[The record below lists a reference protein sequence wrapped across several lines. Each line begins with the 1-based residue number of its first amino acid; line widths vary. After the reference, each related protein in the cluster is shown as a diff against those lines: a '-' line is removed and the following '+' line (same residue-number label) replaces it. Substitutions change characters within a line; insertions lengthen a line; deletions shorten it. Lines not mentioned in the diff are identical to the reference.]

1 MTFDFPVEKI
11 DIKFKTFGSCYL
23 SSSINGI
30 EIDINEPVTILKDK
44 IKDENTLTIECLKAQ
59 PDDVDSY
66 AELEYFKINDGD
78 FSSWFKSHEYNI
90 DKQKHPNA
98 SFGIVNN
105 GYFGYAGKLELQFQD
120 CVDPL
125 KIAGWTIADKEF
137 EPIKY
142 PLKDGI
148 YRDKTFETVY
158 RDAKYAFTGSLA
170 PNTIE
175 INDVVNKTCIAE
187 LRKPL
192 RLDQDRKRIE
202 DWINASKRITLQGF
216 DQLPYFSYS
225 AGILDSMQT
234 FIFGRDTLFIPH
246 KMYYY
251 HGELLSDKDINVKDA
266 FTDEFI
272 EGANVIFEYPSPHYS
287 TEEINN
293 RIQKAKQKDCSIA
306 LDCTWMPITTE
317 TIDLDLSNI
326 DELYFSMNKTWP
338 IHDLRPAFR
347 WSRYK
352 INDKQAFETDWGNYV
367 KVPPNMFLIL
377 MEQFPYDY
385 VYDRYVNDAQQIR
398 KQFGLEIT
406 SVLWF
411 TKHESAKH
419 DPNEYINKYY
429 FLDEFIC
436 LRKLLDFKNKYF
448 W

>member
-23 SSSINGI
+23 SFFINGI
-30 EIDINEPVTILKDK
+30 EIDVNGPVTILKDK
-44 IKDENTLTIECLKAQ
+44 IQDSNTINIEFLKAQ
-59 PDDVDSY
+59 PDDVHSY

-78 FSSWFKSHEYNI
+78 FSSWFKSHNYNI
-90 DKQKHPNA
+90 NTKHHPDTKD
-98 SFGIVNN
+98 IVNN
-105 GYFGYAGKLELQFQD
+105 GYFGYAGKLEIKFED

-148 YRDKTFETVY
+148 YREKTFETVY
-158 RDAKYAFTGSLA
+158 RDARYAFTGSLA
-170 PNTIE
+170 PNTKE
-175 INDVVNKTCIAE
+175 INDVVNSTSIGE

-192 RLDQDRKRIE
+192 RMDQDRKRIE
-202 DWINASKRITLQGF
+202 EWINQSKRITLQGL

-234 FIFGRDTLFIPH
+234 FIFACETLFIPH

-266 FTDEFI
+266 FKDDFV
-272 EGANVIFEYPSPHYS
+272 EGANVIFEYPSPHYD
-287 TEEINN
+287 TQEIDH
-293 RIQKAKQKDCSIA
+293 RIQKAKQKNCSVA

-317 TIDLDLSNI
+317 TIDLDLSNV
-326 DELYFSMNKTWP
+326 DEIYVSMNKTWP

-347 WSRYK
+347 WSRHK
-352 INDKQAFETDWGNYV
+352 VNDKQAFESDWGNYV

-385 VYDRYVNDAQQIR
+385 VYDKYRDDAQQIR
-398 KQFGLEIT
+398 TQFGLEIT

-429 FLDEFIC
+429 FLDEFVC

>member
-23 SSSINGI
+23 TCFINGI
-30 EIDINEPVTILKDK
+30 EIDVNGPVTILKDK
-44 IKDENTLTIECLKAQ
+44 IQDTNTIHIELLKAQ
-59 PDDVDSY
+59 PDDIHSY

-78 FSSWFKSHEYNI
+78 FSSWFKSHNYNI
-90 DKQKHPNA
+90 NAKHHPDTKD
-98 SFGIVNN
+98 IVNN
-105 GYFGYAGKLELQFQD
+105 GYFGYAGKLEIKFED

-148 YRDKTFETVY
+148 YREKTFETVY
-158 RDAKYAFTGSLA
+158 RDARYAFTGSLA
-170 PNTIE
+170 PNTKE
-175 INDVVNKTCIAE
+175 INDVVNSTSIGE

-192 RLDQDRKRIE
+192 RMDQDRKRIE
-202 DWINASKRITLQGF
+202 EWINQSKRITLQGL

-234 FIFGRDTLFIPH
+234 FIFDCETLFIPH

-266 FTDEFI
+266 FTDDFV
-272 EGANVIFEYPSPHYS
+272 EGANVIFEYPSPHYE
-287 TEEINN
+287 TQEIDN
-293 RIQKAKQKDCSIA
+293 RIQKAKQKNCSVA

-317 TIDLDLSNI
+317 TIDLDLSNV
-326 DELYFSMNKTWP
+326 DEIYVSMNKTWP

-347 WSRYK
+347 WSRHK
-352 INDKQAFETDWGNYV
+352 VNDKQAFESDWGNYV
-367 KVPPNMFLIL
+367 KVPPNMFLTL

-385 VYDRYVNDAQQIR
+385 VYDKYRDDAHKIR

-411 TKHESAKH
+411 TKHESAQH

-429 FLDEFIC
+429 FLDEFVC